1 MGKIIAI
8 DGPAGSGKS
17 STAREVARRINYV
30 YIDTGAM
37 YRAVTLKVIE
47 KNIDINDTNKIAE
60 EAQNLDIN
68 FKWID
73 DEHHTFLD
81 NRDVSKEIRTTA
93 VANLV
98 SPVAVIPAVREHL
111 AALQREMGKTEN
123 IVMEGRDIGTNVF
136 PDADFKFYMIADV
149 RVRAQ
154 RRIKD
159 YQKVGQKVSI
169 DDIIKEIQNRDK
181 IDSSRTHSPLKK
193 AEDAIEIDTSTLD
206 FEEQVEKIIE
216 IIQKGQSV

>member
-17 STAREVARRINYV
+17 STAREVAKRINFT

-37 YRAVTLKVIE
+37 YRAVTLLVIE
-47 KNIDINDTNKIAE
+47 KNIDINDVEKIAE
-60 EAQNLDIN
+60 EAKNLDIN
-68 FKWID
+68 FQWING
-73 DEHHTFLD
+73 EHHTFLGD
-81 NRDVSKEIRTTA
+81 RDVSKKIRTSE

-98 SPVAVIPAVREHL
+98 SPVSVIPAVREYL

-136 PDADFKFYMIADV
+136 PNADLKFFMIADV

-159 YQKVGQKVSI
+159 YQKVGQDV
-169 DDIIKEIQNRDK
+169 DIEEIVKIIEKRDK
-181 IDSSRTHSPLKK
+181 IDSSREHSPLKK
-193 AEDAIEIDTSTLD
+193 ASDAIEIDTTLLTFD
-206 FEEQVEKIIE
+206 EQVNKIVE
-216 IIQKGQSV
+216 IIQKG

>member
-17 STAREVARRINYV
+17 STAREVAKRINFV

-37 YRAVTLKVIE
+37 YRAVTLMVIE
-47 KNIDINDTNKIAE
+47 KKIDIENVDFIIE
-60 EAQNLDIN
+60 EAKKLDIN
-68 FKWID
+68 FQWING
-73 DEHHTFLD
+73 EHHTFLGK
-81 NRDVSKEIRTTA
+81 RDVSKIIRTSEI
-93 VANLV
+93 ANFV
-98 SPVAVIPAVREHL
+98 SPVSVIPAVREYL

-136 PDADFKFYMIADV
+136 PDADMKFFMIADV

-159 YQKVGQKVSI
+159 YQKVGQEVDI
-169 DDIIKEIQNRDK
+169 EEIIKIIEKRDK
-181 IDSSRTHSPLKK
+181 IDSSRKHSPLKK
-193 AEDAIEIDTSTLD
+193 AKDAIEIDTTALN
-206 FEEQVEKIIE
+206 FEEQVGKIIE
-216 IIQKGQSV
+216 IIQKG